1 MLTVTLHQTRP
12 IDLEATLQCAPGEL
26 VAVVG
31 PSGSGKSTLLKTIA
45 GLLSGATGRVKV
57 GESVWLDSRAGILV
71 PAHRRRVGFVFQ
83 SYALFPH
90 MTVLH
95 NVMAAA
101 AGERAAREAAAR
113 EVLAAVNM
121 AGLEGSRPGALSGG
135 QQQRVGLARALVRK
149 PEVLLLDE
157 PFSAVDQMTRERLY
171 EELAELRAN
180 LAIPTVLVTH
190 SIAEAQLLADSM
202 VVLHRGRT
210 LQEGQ
215 PEFVYRHPVEPDV
228 ARLMGHKNVFEGVA
242 AAAHEAPGG
251 VIDWNGLRLHV
262 SAPLRRA
269 GPVAFCV
276 AADDVRLAGPEL
288 TDAPNRFEAIVDK
301 AIQVGPSV
309 MVYAWLPNRERI
321 ALSAPKHVLARRGV
335 SVGETVLLSIAE
347 QDIHVMEST
356 PARSSRST

>member
-1 MLTVTLHQTRP
+1 MLSVTLRQTRP
-12 IDLEATLQCAPGEL
+12 IDLEATLQCAAGEL

-31 PSGSGKSTLLKTIA
+31 PSGSGKSTLLKTVA
-45 GLLSGATGRVKV
+45 GLLSGATGRVQV
-57 GESVWLDSRAGILV
+57 GKSVWLDSGAGIHV
-71 PAHRRRVGFVFQ
+71 PAHQRRVGFVFQ

-101 AGERAAREAAAR
+101 GGERAAREAAAR
-113 EVLAAVNM
+113 EMLAAVNM
-121 AGLEGSRPGALSGG
+121 AGLEGRKPSALSGG

-171 EELAELRAN
+171 EELAELRAT

-228 ARLMGHKNVFEGVA
+228 ARLMGHKNVFEGMVA
-242 AAAHEAPGG
+242 DVNGLPGG
-251 VIDWNGLRLHV
+251 VLDWKGMRLQV

-288 TDAPNRFEAIVDK
+288 TDAPNRFEAVVDK
-301 AIQVGPSV
+301 AIPVGPSV

-335 SVGETVLLSIAE
+335 SVGETVTLSIAE
-347 QDIHVMEST
+347 KDIHVMEGG
-356 PARSSRST
+356 AGRQQRSA